1 MDSIPHKWGPHRYN
15 SYTWKMKALFGERLQ
30 KLAIDAGFT
39 CPNRDGSKGSGGCTY
54 CVNEAFN
61 PSYCEST
68 SSITEQI
75 RLGIEFHAV
84 RYRRANKFLA
94 YFQPY
99 SNTYAPLEILKQKYE
114 EALSFPGVAGLV
126 IGTRP
131 DCIDDDILR
140 YLSSLTGKYF
150 VQVEFGIESIYNE
163 TLQRIN
169 RCHTLEEGVNA
180 IRKTKAMGISTG
192 AHFIFGLPGE
202 TPEMMHKY
210 AAVIS
215 GLPLDSVKF
224 HQLQIIKGT
233 VMEKEYMAQP
243 GDFHTFTLQSYI
255 DFIIQFLEE
264 LSPEIS
270 IERFA
275 GEVPPRYIED
285 HNWGLLR
292 YDEVLRRIEREL
304 ERRETWQG
312 KQNAKGEKRN
322 GEMAK

>member
-1 MDSIPHKWGPHRYN
+1 
-15 SYTWKMKALFGERLQ
+15 
-30 KLAIDAGFT
+30 
-39 CPNRDGSKGSGGCTY
+39 
-54 CVNEAFN
+54 
-61 PSYCEST
+61 
-68 SSITEQI
+68 
-75 RLGIEFHAV
+75 
-84 RYRRANKFLA
+84 
-94 YFQPY
+94 
-99 SNTYAPLEILKQKYE
+99 
-114 EALSFPGVAGLV
+114 
-126 IGTRP
+126 
-131 DCIDDDILR
+131 
-140 YLSSLTGKYF
+140 
-150 VQVEFGIESIYNE
+150 
-163 TLQRIN
+163 
-169 RCHTLEEGVNA
+169 
-180 IRKTKAMGISTG
+180 
-192 AHFIFGLPGE
+192 
-202 TPEMMHKY
+202 MMHKY
-210 AAVIS
+210 ADFIS
-215 GLPLDSVKF
+215 SLPLDSVKF

-233 VMEKEYMAQP
+233 QMEKEYMAQP